1 MKNKKNL
8 VLSVIAIVMLLVVT
22 IGVSYAFF
30 SYTKKGTTE
39 NSIKTGTITFL
50 YTEVTG
56 VGKGIKIEDSLPIS
70 DDQGKLLTGS
80 GNVFEFKITS
90 DTLSN
95 TSIPY
100 EVTARKSSNSTL
112 DEKAVK
118 VYLTEVDGEESEL
131 LLDNYSNLKET
142 DTTIPEGI
150 VEKTLYK
157 GKVPANTTKYEKNFK
172 LRMWLDEG
180 VDFSPVKDDSGNDT
194 YPYNG
199 KTFTLTVNVY
209 ANANVVTESDK
220 AQEANANIKSVGI
233 NNSEL
238 TKVEDKEYQYET
250 TLPEGTTEA
259 AIDIETENEYSTVK
273 VEKIDSLVYNETRS
287 NIKRLSTK
295 KTVELNPGDNYFK
308 ITTVSL
314 TGVKK
319 ISTINIRVGKYKESI
334 LNETDPILND
344 TLIPVIIM
352 DDGTVQKV
360 DTNYA
365 WYDYESKNWAN
376 AVILKGTDSYDI
388 GDIIPEGAIESYFVW
403 IPRYK
408 YQIFNTGSYTGL
420 TEISNSVQTIN
431 VVFENKSTTPSNG
444 STNGSYLTHPA
455 FTSLDVNGIWV
466 GKFETGYDGAT
477 STSEAAVN
485 AVNTDKIVIKPNS
498 YSWRNITVGKM
509 FKNSY
514 DYRREMDSH
523 MMKNTEWGAVA
534 YLQHSKY
541 GSQTSV
547 RFNNNSSYIT
557 GYASTLEPTLG
568 FNGGTSVDGN
578 RVESTSVGK
587 DGTYTINYF
596 NKNSNVASTT
606 NNYSGIYDLSGGAWD
621 TVMGYTTGATTTG
634 GNSGITSLY
643 SDFFT
648 NNSWN
653 KYYDKYSSTG
663 NKNYNKRILGDATGE
678 LGPFESKN
686 YSDGTTRYRSSWY
699 EDYAHFVYTTA
710 PWFERGGSWYYGNN
724 TGMFS
729 FTNSNGGALQ
739 VTAFR
744 IVLTPNE

>member
-8 VLSVIAIVMLLVVT
+8 VLTVIAVVMLLVVT

-39 NSIKTGTITFL
+39 NSIKTGTITFI

-142 DTTIPEGI
+142 DTNVPEGI

-180 VDFSPVKDDSGNDT
+180 VDFSPVKDEDGNDT
-194 YPYNG
+194 YPYNR

-238 TKVEDKEYQYET
+238 TKVEDKEYQYEA

-273 VEKIDSLVYNETRS
+273 VEKIDSLAYNETRS

-308 ITTVSL
+308 VTVTSEDK
-314 TGVKK
+314 TVTNEYKIK
-319 ISTINIRVGKYKESI
+319 ISVVELKSIFGKQYSVIPKTPTLTTSSNNTSDESGLYKSTATNTGEPTYYFRGAVENNYVSFAGFTWRIVRINE
-334 LNETDPILND
+334 
-344 TLIPVIIM
+344 
-352 DDGTVQKV
+352 DGTIRMIMQDGINDNTVYNYNSQK
-360 DTNYA
+360 DGYTYMYYSNSNAKTQLENWYSTNIKNNTNY
-365 WYDYESKNWAN
+365 SKYIATGNYYCEEA
-376 AVILKGTDSYDI
+376 KTKRDS
-388 GDIIPEGAIESYFVW
+388 
-403 IPRYK
+403 
-408 YQIFNTGSYTGL
+408 SYTSGNA
-420 TEISNSVQTIN
+420 TMAE
-431 VVFENKSTTPSNG
+431 
-444 STNGSYLTHPA
+444 
-455 FTSLDVNGIWV
+455 
-466 GKFETGYDGAT
+466 YDT
-477 STSEAAVN
+477 YVPT
-485 AVNTDKIVIKPNS
+485 
-498 YSWRNITVGKM
+498 
-509 FKNSY
+509 FKC
-514 DYRREMDSH
+514 
-523 MMKNTEWGAVA
+523 
-534 YLQHSKY
+534 SK
-541 GSQTSV
+541 
-547 RFNNNSSYIT
+547 
-557 GYASTLEPTLG
+557 
-568 FNGGTSVDGN
+568 DGN
-578 RVESTSVGK
+578 
-587 DGTYTINYF
+587 NYGQV
-596 NKNSNVASTT
+596 NSNVGLITYDEVVYAGGYPLENNTTYYLYNNKNFWTMGPSGFDSTYARVWRVYNT
-606 NNYSGIYDLSGGAWD
+606 GAINTHNVNGTDIINPVINLKAD
-621 TVMGYTTGATTTG
+621 TV
-634 GNSGITSLY
+634 
-643 SDFFT
+643 
-648 NNSWN
+648 
-653 KYYDKYSSTG
+653 
-663 NKNYNKRILGDATGE
+663 ATGS
-678 LGPFESKN
+678 GTSSDPF
-686 YSDGTTRYRSSWY
+686 
-699 EDYAHFVYTTA
+699 
-710 PWFERGGSWYYGNN
+710 
-724 TGMFS
+724 
-729 FTNSNGGALQ
+729 
-739 VTAFR
+739 
-744 IVLTPNE
+744 IVK

>member
-1 MKNKKNL
+1 MKNKKSL
-8 VLSVIAIVMLLVVT
+8 VLSVIAVVMLLVIT

-131 LLDNYSNLKET
+131 LLDNYSNLKGT
-142 DTTIPEGI
+142 DTNVPEGI

-238 TKVEDKEYQYET
+238 TKVEDKEYQYEA

-308 ITTVSL
+308 VTVTSEDKTT
-314 TGVKK
+314 TNEYKIK
-319 ISTINIRVGKYKESI
+319 ISVVELKSIFGKQYSVIAKTPTLTTSSNNTSDESGLYKSTDTNTGEPTYYFRGAVENNYVSFAGFTWRIVRINE
-334 LNETDPILND
+334 
-344 TLIPVIIM
+344 
-352 DDGTVQKV
+352 DGTIRMIMQDGINNNASYVFNSKYDNYTYMYYSNSEAKTQLENWYSTNIKNN
-360 DTNYA
+360 TNY
-365 WYDYESKNWAN
+365 
-376 AVILKGTDSYDI
+376 
-388 GDIIPEGAIESYFVW
+388 
-403 IPRYK
+403 
-408 YQIFNTGSYTGL
+408 
-420 TEISNSVQTIN
+420 
-431 VVFENKSTTPSNG
+431 
-444 STNGSYLTHPA
+444 
-455 FTSLDVNGIWV
+455 
-466 GKFETGYDGAT
+466 
-477 STSEAAVN
+477 
-485 AVNTDKIVIKPNS
+485 
-498 YSWRNITVGKM
+498 
-509 FKNSY
+509 
-514 DYRREMDSH
+514 
-523 MMKNTEWGAVA
+523 
-534 YLQHSKY
+534 SKY
-541 GSQTSV
+541 VATGNYYCEEAKTKFSSSWTS
-547 RFNNNSSYIT
+547 
-557 GYASTLEPTLG
+557 
-568 FNGGTSVDGN
+568 GN
-578 RVESTSVGK
+578 AEMIV
-587 DGTYTINYF
+587 
-596 NKNSNVASTT
+596 
-606 NNYSGIYDLSGGAWD
+606 YD
-621 TVMGYTTGATTTG
+621 GYTTNFKCETDGNGKGLVNSNIGLITYDELIYAGGYFNQENNSYYLQNGTFAWTMSPSGVGTTYLG
-634 GNSGITSLY
+634 EWRINDSGIVY
-643 SDFFT
+643 SNRT
-648 NNSWN
+648 
-653 KYYDKYSSTG
+653 
-663 NKNYNKRILGDATGE
+663 
-678 LGPFESKN
+678 N
-686 YSDGTTRYRSSWY
+686 YSNLLRPVVNLKSDTKVSGIGTSS
-699 EDYAHFVYTTA
+699 DPFVI
-710 PWFERGGSWYYGNN
+710 
-724 TGMFS
+724 
-729 FTNSNGGALQ
+729 Q
-739 VTAFR
+739 
-744 IVLTPNE
+744 

>member
-180 VDFSPVKDDSGNDT
+180 IDFSPVKDEDGNDT

-220 AQEANANIKSVGI
+220 VQAANANIKSVRV

-238 TKVEDKEYQYET
+238 TKVEDKEYQYEA

-273 VEKIDSLVYNETRS
+273 VEKIDSLAYNETRS

-308 ITTVSL
+308 VTVTSEDK
-314 TGVKK
+314 TATNEYKIK
-319 ISTINIRVGKYKESI
+319 ISVEKGKVVLKDEILKVNPLITKEPTLTTSSNNTSDESGLYKSIDTNTGKPTYYFRGAVENNYVSFAGFTWRIVRINEDGTIRMIMQNGINNNASYVFNSKYDNYTYMYYSNSKAKTQLENWYSTNIKNNTNYSKYVATGNYYCEEAKTKFSSSWTSGNAEMIVYDSYTP
-334 LNETDPILND
+334 NFKCETDGNGKGLVSSNIGLITYDELIYAGGYFNQEND
-344 TLIPVIIM
+344 SYYLQNGTFAWTMSPSGVGITYLGEWRINDSGIVYSNRTNYSNLLRPVVNI
-352 DDGTVQKV
+352 KV
-360 DTNYA
+360 DTKV
-365 WYDYESKNWAN
+365 S
-376 AVILKGTDSYDI
+376 G
-388 GDIIPEGAIESYFVW
+388 
-403 IPRYK
+403 
-408 YQIFNTGSYTGL
+408 TGS
-420 TEISNSVQTIN
+420 SSDP
-431 VVFENKSTTPSNG
+431 F
-444 STNGSYLTHPA
+444 
-455 FTSLDVNGIWV
+455 
-466 GKFETGYDGAT
+466 
-477 STSEAAVN
+477 
-485 AVNTDKIVIKPNS
+485 VI
-498 YSWRNITVGKM
+498 
-509 FKNSY
+509 
-514 DYRREMDSH
+514 
-523 MMKNTEWGAVA
+523 
-534 YLQHSKY
+534 Q
-541 GSQTSV
+541 
-547 RFNNNSSYIT
+547 
-557 GYASTLEPTLG
+557 
-568 FNGGTSVDGN
+568 
-578 RVESTSVGK
+578 
-587 DGTYTINYF
+587 
-596 NKNSNVASTT
+596 
-606 NNYSGIYDLSGGAWD
+606 
-621 TVMGYTTGATTTG
+621 
-634 GNSGITSLY
+634 
-643 SDFFT
+643 
-648 NNSWN
+648 
-653 KYYDKYSSTG
+653 
-663 NKNYNKRILGDATGE
+663 
-678 LGPFESKN
+678 
-686 YSDGTTRYRSSWY
+686 
-699 EDYAHFVYTTA
+699 
-710 PWFERGGSWYYGNN
+710 
-724 TGMFS
+724 
-729 FTNSNGGALQ
+729 
-739 VTAFR
+739 
-744 IVLTPNE
+744 

>member
-1 MKNKKNL
+1 MKNKKSL
-8 VLSVIAIVMLLVVT
+8 VLSVIAVVMLLVIT

-39 NSIKTGTITFL
+39 NSIKTGTITFM

-142 DTTIPEGI
+142 DTKIPEGI

-220 AQEANANIKSVGI
+220 VQAANANIKSVGI
-233 NNSEL
+233 NNNEL
-238 TKVEDKEYQYET
+238 TKVEDKEYQYEA

-308 ITTVSL
+308 VTVTSEDK
-314 TGVKK
+314 TVTNEYK
-319 ISTINIRVGKYKESI
+319 IKINVEKGKVVLKDE
-334 LNETDPILND
+334 
-344 TLIPVIIM
+344 
-352 DDGTVQKV
+352 
-360 DTNYA
+360 
-365 WYDYESKNWAN
+365 
-376 AVILKGTDSYDI
+376 ILK
-388 GDIIPEGAIESYFVW
+388 
-403 IPRYK
+403 
-408 YQIFNTGSYTGL
+408 
-420 TEISNSVQTIN
+420 
-431 VVFENKSTTPSNG
+431 
-444 STNGSYLTHPA
+444 
-455 FTSLDVNGIWV
+455 VN
-466 GKFETGYDGAT
+466 
-477 STSEAAVN
+477 
-485 AVNTDKIVIKPNS
+485 PL
-498 YSWRNITVGKM
+498 ITK
-509 FKNSY
+509 
-514 DYRREMDSH
+514 
-523 MMKNTEWGAVA
+523 
-534 YLQHSKY
+534 
-541 GSQTSV
+541 
-547 RFNNNSSYIT
+547 
-557 GYASTLEPTLG
+557 EPTLTTSSNNTSDESGLYKSTATNTGEPTYYFRGAVENNYVSFAG
-568 FNGGTSVDGN
+568 FTWRIVRIN
-578 RVESTSVGK
+578 E
-587 DGTYTINYF
+587 DGTIRMIMQDGINNNASYVFNSKYDNYTYMYYSNSEAKTQLENWYSTNI
-596 NKNSNVASTT
+596 KNNT
-606 NNYSGIYDLSGGAWD
+606 NYSKYVATGNYYCEEAKTKFSSSWTSGNAEMIVYD
-621 TVMGYTTGATTTG
+621 GYTTNFKCETDGNGKGLVNSNIGLITYDELIYAGGYFNQENDSYYLQNGTFAWTMSPSGVGTTYLG
-634 GNSGITSLY
+634 EWRINDSGIVY
-643 SDFFT
+643 SNRT
-648 NNSWN
+648 
-653 KYYDKYSSTG
+653 
-663 NKNYNKRILGDATGE
+663 
-678 LGPFESKN
+678 N
-686 YSDGTTRYRSSWY
+686 YSNLLRPVVNLKSDIKVSGIGTSS
-699 EDYAHFVYTTA
+699 DPFVI
-710 PWFERGGSWYYGNN
+710 
-724 TGMFS
+724 
-729 FTNSNGGALQ
+729 Q
-739 VTAFR
+739 
-744 IVLTPNE
+744 

>member
-1 MKNKKNL
+1 MKNKKSL
-8 VLSVIAIVMLLVVT
+8 VLSVIAVVMLLVIT

-142 DTTIPEGI
+142 DTNVPEGI

-238 TKVEDKEYQYET
+238 TKVENKEYQYEA

-308 ITTVSL
+308 VTVTSEDKTT
-314 TGVKK
+314 TNEYKIK
-319 ISTINIRVGKYKESI
+319 ISVVELKSIFGKQYSVIAKTPTLTTSSNNTSDESGLYKSTDTNTGEPTYYFRGAVENNYVSFAGFTWRIVRINE
-334 LNETDPILND
+334 
-344 TLIPVIIM
+344 
-352 DDGTVQKV
+352 DGTIRMIMQDGINNNASYVFNSKYDNYTYMYYSNSEAKTQLENWYSTNIKNN
-360 DTNYA
+360 TNY
-365 WYDYESKNWAN
+365 
-376 AVILKGTDSYDI
+376 
-388 GDIIPEGAIESYFVW
+388 
-403 IPRYK
+403 
-408 YQIFNTGSYTGL
+408 
-420 TEISNSVQTIN
+420 
-431 VVFENKSTTPSNG
+431 
-444 STNGSYLTHPA
+444 
-455 FTSLDVNGIWV
+455 
-466 GKFETGYDGAT
+466 
-477 STSEAAVN
+477 
-485 AVNTDKIVIKPNS
+485 
-498 YSWRNITVGKM
+498 
-509 FKNSY
+509 
-514 DYRREMDSH
+514 
-523 MMKNTEWGAVA
+523 
-534 YLQHSKY
+534 SKY
-541 GSQTSV
+541 VATGNYYCEEAKTKFSSSWTS
-547 RFNNNSSYIT
+547 
-557 GYASTLEPTLG
+557 
-568 FNGGTSVDGN
+568 GN
-578 RVESTSVGK
+578 AEMIV
-587 DGTYTINYF
+587 
-596 NKNSNVASTT
+596 
-606 NNYSGIYDLSGGAWD
+606 YD
-621 TVMGYTTGATTTG
+621 GYTTNFKCETDGNGKGLVNSNIGLITYDELIYAGGYFNQENNSYYLQNGTFAWTMSPSGVGTTYLG
-634 GNSGITSLY
+634 EWRINDSGIVY
-643 SDFFT
+643 SNRT
-648 NNSWN
+648 
-653 KYYDKYSSTG
+653 
-663 NKNYNKRILGDATGE
+663 
-678 LGPFESKN
+678 N
-686 YSDGTTRYRSSWY
+686 YSNLLRPVVNLKSDTKVSGIGTSS
-699 EDYAHFVYTTA
+699 DPFVI
-710 PWFERGGSWYYGNN
+710 
-724 TGMFS
+724 
-729 FTNSNGGALQ
+729 Q
-739 VTAFR
+739 
-744 IVLTPNE
+744 

>member
-1 MKNKKNL
+1 MKNRNNILLSILGIITL
-8 VLSVIAIVMLLVVT
+8 VIVTV
-22 IGVSYAFF
+22 GVSYAFF

-39 NSIKTGTITFL
+39 NSIKTGTITFM

-180 VDFSPVKDDSGNDT
+180 IDFSPVKDEDGNDT

-199 KTFTLTVNVY
+199 KSFTLTVNVY

-238 TKVEDKEYQYET
+238 TKVENKEYQYEA

-308 ITTVSL
+308 VTVTSEDKTT
-314 TGVKK
+314 TKEYKIK
-319 ISTINIRVGKYKESI
+319 ISVKSNVSIFGYEYDVVNAEPTLTTSINNTSDESGLYKSTDTNTGEPTYYFRGNVKNNYVSFAGQKWRI
-334 LNETDPILND
+334 VRINE
-344 TLIPVIIM
+344 
-352 DDGTVQKV
+352 DGTVRIVMQNGINGGYNYPYSTGVSMYYTTSKAKTIL
-360 DTNYA
+360 DEWYQTN
-365 WYDYESKNWAN
+365 
-376 AVILKGTDSYDI
+376 
-388 GDIIPEGAIESYFVW
+388 IES
-403 IPRYK
+403 
-408 YQIFNTGSYTGL
+408 
-420 TEISNSVQTIN
+420 
-431 VVFENKSTTPSNG
+431 
-444 STNGSYLTHPA
+444 
-455 FTSLDVNGIWV
+455 
-466 GKFETGYDGAT
+466 
-477 STSEAAVN
+477 
-485 AVNTDKIVIKPNS
+485 NTDYSKFVVTGNYYCEQAKVRIDSTYTFDKAEVADYQYYLPNFRCETDGNGYGLVNS
-498 YSWRNITVGKM
+498 SVGLLT
-509 FKNSY
+509 Y
-514 DYRREMDSH
+514 DEVVYAGGYYKQS
-523 MMKNTEWGAVA
+523 NNLY
-534 YLQHSKY
+534 YLP
-541 GSQTSV
+541 
-547 RFNNNSSYIT
+547 NSSYSYVLMSPGGINIKNNKSQSNTWQLYRSGAIYSDPT
-557 GYASTLEPTLG
+557 GYSYALRPVINLKADTKAS
-568 FNGGTSVDGN
+568 GT
-578 RVESTSVGK
+578 
-587 DGTYTINYF
+587 GT
-596 NKNSNVASTT
+596 ASDP
-606 NNYSGIYDLSGGAWD
+606 YVI
-621 TVMGYTTGATTTG
+621 
-634 GNSGITSLY
+634 
-643 SDFFT
+643 
-648 NNSWN
+648 
-653 KYYDKYSSTG
+653 
-663 NKNYNKRILGDATGE
+663 
-678 LGPFESKN
+678 
-686 YSDGTTRYRSSWY
+686 
-699 EDYAHFVYTTA
+699 
-710 PWFERGGSWYYGNN
+710 
-724 TGMFS
+724 
-729 FTNSNGGALQ
+729 Q
-739 VTAFR
+739 
-744 IVLTPNE
+744 

>member
-1 MKNKKNL
+1 MKNRNNILLSILGIITL
-8 VLSVIAIVMLLVVT
+8 VIVTV
-22 IGVSYAFF
+22 GVSYAFF

-39 NSIKTGTITFL
+39 NSIKTGTITFM

-142 DTTIPEGI
+142 DTKIPEGI

-220 AQEANANIKSVGI
+220 VQAANANIKSVGI

-238 TKVEDKEYQYET
+238 TKVENKEYQYEA

-308 ITTVSL
+308 VTVTSEDK
-314 TGVKK
+314 TVTNEYKIK
-319 ISTINIRVGKYKESI
+319 ISVKSNVSIFGYEYDVVNAEPTLTTSINNTSDESGLYKSTATNTGEPTYYFRGNVKNNYVSFAGFTWRI
-334 LNETDPILND
+334 VRINE
-344 TLIPVIIM
+344 
-352 DDGTVQKV
+352 DGTVRIVMQKGINDSSYSTGV
-360 DTNYA
+360 SMYYTTSKAKTILDEWYQTNM
-365 WYDYESKNWAN
+365 ES
-376 AVILKGTDSYDI
+376 
-388 GDIIPEGAIESYFVW
+388 
-403 IPRYK
+403 
-408 YQIFNTGSYTGL
+408 
-420 TEISNSVQTIN
+420 
-431 VVFENKSTTPSNG
+431 
-444 STNGSYLTHPA
+444 
-455 FTSLDVNGIWV
+455 
-466 GKFETGYDGAT
+466 
-477 STSEAAVN
+477 
-485 AVNTDKIVIKPNS
+485 NTDYSKFVVTGNYYCEQAKVRIDSTYTFDKAEVADYQYYLPNFRCETDGNGYGLVNS
-498 YSWRNITVGKM
+498 NVGLLT
-509 FKNSY
+509 Y
-514 DYRREMDSH
+514 DEVVYAGGYYKQS
-523 MMKNTEWGAVA
+523 NNLY
-534 YLQHSKY
+534 YLP
-541 GSQTSV
+541 
-547 RFNNNSSYIT
+547 NSSYSYVLMSPGGINIKNNKSQSNTWRLYKSGAIYSDPT
-557 GYASTLEPTLG
+557 GY
-568 FNGGTSVDGN
+568 
-578 RVESTSVGK
+578 
-587 DGTYTINYF
+587 
-596 NKNSNVASTT
+596 
-606 NNYSGIYDLSGGAWD
+606 
-621 TVMGYTTGATTTG
+621 
-634 GNSGITSLY
+634 
-643 SDFFT
+643 
-648 NNSWN
+648 
-653 KYYDKYSSTG
+653 
-663 NKNYNKRILGDATGE
+663 
-678 LGPFESKN
+678 
-686 YSDGTTRYRSSWY
+686 
-699 EDYAHFVYTTA
+699 
-710 PWFERGGSWYYGNN
+710 
-724 TGMFS
+724 
-729 FTNSNGGALQ
+729 TNSLRPVINLKADTKASGTG
-739 VTAFR
+739 TASDPYV
-744 IVLTPNE
+744 IQ

>member
-180 VDFSPVKDDSGNDT
+180 IDFSPVKDEDGNDT

-199 KTFTLTVNVY
+199 KSFTLTVNVY

-238 TKVEDKEYQYET
+238 TKVENKEYQYEA

-273 VEKIDSLVYNETRS
+273 VEKIDSLAYNETRS

-308 ITTVSL
+308 VTVTSEDK
-314 TGVKK
+314 TATNEYKIK
-319 ISTINIRVGKYKESI
+319 ISVEKGKVVLKDEILKVNPLITKEPTLTTSSNNTSDESGLYKSIDTNTGKPTYYFRGAVENNYVSFAGFTWRIVRINEDGTIRMIMQNGINNNASYVFNSKYDNYTYMYYSNSKAKTQLENWYSTNIKNNTNYSKYVATGNYYCEEAKTKFSSSWTSGNAEMIVYDSYTP
-334 LNETDPILND
+334 NFKCETDGNGKGLVSSNIGLITYDELIYAGGYFNQEND
-344 TLIPVIIM
+344 SYYLQNGTFAWTMSPSGVGITYLGEWRINDSGIVYSNRTNYSNLLRPVVNI
-352 DDGTVQKV
+352 KV
-360 DTNYA
+360 DTKV
-365 WYDYESKNWAN
+365 S
-376 AVILKGTDSYDI
+376 G
-388 GDIIPEGAIESYFVW
+388 
-403 IPRYK
+403 
-408 YQIFNTGSYTGL
+408 TGS
-420 TEISNSVQTIN
+420 SSDP
-431 VVFENKSTTPSNG
+431 F
-444 STNGSYLTHPA
+444 
-455 FTSLDVNGIWV
+455 
-466 GKFETGYDGAT
+466 
-477 STSEAAVN
+477 
-485 AVNTDKIVIKPNS
+485 VI
-498 YSWRNITVGKM
+498 
-509 FKNSY
+509 
-514 DYRREMDSH
+514 
-523 MMKNTEWGAVA
+523 
-534 YLQHSKY
+534 Q
-541 GSQTSV
+541 
-547 RFNNNSSYIT
+547 
-557 GYASTLEPTLG
+557 
-568 FNGGTSVDGN
+568 
-578 RVESTSVGK
+578 
-587 DGTYTINYF
+587 
-596 NKNSNVASTT
+596 
-606 NNYSGIYDLSGGAWD
+606 
-621 TVMGYTTGATTTG
+621 
-634 GNSGITSLY
+634 
-643 SDFFT
+643 
-648 NNSWN
+648 
-653 KYYDKYSSTG
+653 
-663 NKNYNKRILGDATGE
+663 
-678 LGPFESKN
+678 
-686 YSDGTTRYRSSWY
+686 
-699 EDYAHFVYTTA
+699 
-710 PWFERGGSWYYGNN
+710 
-724 TGMFS
+724 
-729 FTNSNGGALQ
+729 
-739 VTAFR
+739 
-744 IVLTPNE
+744 

>member
-180 VDFSPVKDDSGNDT
+180 IDFSPVKDEDGNDT

-199 KTFTLTVNVY
+199 KSFTLTVNVY

-238 TKVEDKEYQYET
+238 TKVENKEYQYEA

-308 ITTVSL
+308 VTVTSEDK
-314 TGVKK
+314 TATNEYKIK
-319 ISTINIRVGKYKESI
+319 ISVEKGKVVLKDEILKVNPLITKEPTLTTSSNNTSDESGLYKSIDTNTGKPTYYFRGAVENNYVSFAGFTWRIVRINEDGTIRMIMQNGINNNASYVFNSKYDNYTYMYYSNSKAKTQLENWYSTNIKNNTNYSKYVATGNYYCEEAKTKFSSSWTSGNAEMIVYDSYTP
-334 LNETDPILND
+334 NFKCETDGNGKGLVSSNIGLITYDELIYAGGYFNQEND
-344 TLIPVIIM
+344 SYYLQNGTFAWTMSPSGVGITYLGEWRINDSGIVYSNRTNYSNLLRPVVNI
-352 DDGTVQKV
+352 KV
-360 DTNYA
+360 DTKV
-365 WYDYESKNWAN
+365 S
-376 AVILKGTDSYDI
+376 G
-388 GDIIPEGAIESYFVW
+388 
-403 IPRYK
+403 
-408 YQIFNTGSYTGL
+408 TGS
-420 TEISNSVQTIN
+420 SSDP
-431 VVFENKSTTPSNG
+431 F
-444 STNGSYLTHPA
+444 
-455 FTSLDVNGIWV
+455 
-466 GKFETGYDGAT
+466 
-477 STSEAAVN
+477 
-485 AVNTDKIVIKPNS
+485 VI
-498 YSWRNITVGKM
+498 
-509 FKNSY
+509 
-514 DYRREMDSH
+514 
-523 MMKNTEWGAVA
+523 
-534 YLQHSKY
+534 Q
-541 GSQTSV
+541 
-547 RFNNNSSYIT
+547 
-557 GYASTLEPTLG
+557 
-568 FNGGTSVDGN
+568 
-578 RVESTSVGK
+578 
-587 DGTYTINYF
+587 
-596 NKNSNVASTT
+596 
-606 NNYSGIYDLSGGAWD
+606 
-621 TVMGYTTGATTTG
+621 
-634 GNSGITSLY
+634 
-643 SDFFT
+643 
-648 NNSWN
+648 
-653 KYYDKYSSTG
+653 
-663 NKNYNKRILGDATGE
+663 
-678 LGPFESKN
+678 
-686 YSDGTTRYRSSWY
+686 
-699 EDYAHFVYTTA
+699 
-710 PWFERGGSWYYGNN
+710 
-724 TGMFS
+724 
-729 FTNSNGGALQ
+729 
-739 VTAFR
+739 
-744 IVLTPNE
+744 

>member
-1 MKNKKNL
+1 MKNKKSL
-8 VLSVIAIVMLLVVT
+8 VLSVIAVVMLLVIT

-39 NSIKTGTITFL
+39 NSIKTGTITFM

-142 DTTIPEGI
+142 DTKIPEGI

-238 TKVEDKEYQYET
+238 TKVEDKEYQYEA

-308 ITTVSL
+308 VTVTSEDKTT
-314 TGVKK
+314 TNEYK
-319 ISTINIRVGKYKESI
+319 IKINVEKGKVVLKDE
-334 LNETDPILND
+334 
-344 TLIPVIIM
+344 
-352 DDGTVQKV
+352 
-360 DTNYA
+360 
-365 WYDYESKNWAN
+365 
-376 AVILKGTDSYDI
+376 ILK
-388 GDIIPEGAIESYFVW
+388 
-403 IPRYK
+403 
-408 YQIFNTGSYTGL
+408 
-420 TEISNSVQTIN
+420 
-431 VVFENKSTTPSNG
+431 
-444 STNGSYLTHPA
+444 
-455 FTSLDVNGIWV
+455 VN
-466 GKFETGYDGAT
+466 
-477 STSEAAVN
+477 
-485 AVNTDKIVIKPNS
+485 PL
-498 YSWRNITVGKM
+498 ITK
-509 FKNSY
+509 
-514 DYRREMDSH
+514 
-523 MMKNTEWGAVA
+523 
-534 YLQHSKY
+534 
-541 GSQTSV
+541 
-547 RFNNNSSYIT
+547 
-557 GYASTLEPTLG
+557 EPTLTTSSNNTSDESGLYKSTATNTGEPTYYFRGAVENNYVSFAG
-568 FNGGTSVDGN
+568 FTWRIVRIN
-578 RVESTSVGK
+578 E
-587 DGTYTINYF
+587 DGTIRIVMQRGINDVTYQF
-596 NKNSNVASTT
+596 NSN
-606 NNYSGIYDLSGGAWD
+606 
-621 TVMGYTTGATTTG
+621 
-634 GNSGITSLY
+634 
-643 SDFFT
+643 
-648 NNSWN
+648 
-653 KYYDKYSSTG
+653 
-663 NKNYNKRILGDATGE
+663 
-678 LGPFESKN
+678 
-686 YSDGTTRYRSSWY
+686 
-699 EDYAHFVYTTA
+699 
-710 PWFERGGSWYYGNN
+710 
-724 TGMFS
+724 
-729 FTNSNGGALQ
+729 
-739 VTAFR
+739 
-744 IVLTPNE
+744 

>member
-1 MKNKKNL
+1 MKNKKSL
-8 VLSVIAIVMLLVVT
+8 VLSVIAVVMLLVIT

-131 LLDNYSNLKET
+131 LLDNYSNLKGT

-238 TKVEDKEYQYET
+238 TKVEDKEYQYEA

-308 ITTVSL
+308 VTVTSEDKTT
-314 TGVKK
+314 TNEYKIK
-319 ISTINIRVGKYKESI
+319 ISVVELKSIFGKQYSVIAKTPTLTTSSNNTSDESGLYKSTDTNTGEPTYYFRGAVENNYVSFAGFTWRIVRINE
-334 LNETDPILND
+334 
-344 TLIPVIIM
+344 
-352 DDGTVQKV
+352 DGTIRMIMQDGINNNASYVFNSKYDNYTYMYYSNSEAKTQLENWYSTNIKNN
-360 DTNYA
+360 TNY
-365 WYDYESKNWAN
+365 
-376 AVILKGTDSYDI
+376 
-388 GDIIPEGAIESYFVW
+388 
-403 IPRYK
+403 
-408 YQIFNTGSYTGL
+408 
-420 TEISNSVQTIN
+420 
-431 VVFENKSTTPSNG
+431 
-444 STNGSYLTHPA
+444 
-455 FTSLDVNGIWV
+455 
-466 GKFETGYDGAT
+466 
-477 STSEAAVN
+477 
-485 AVNTDKIVIKPNS
+485 
-498 YSWRNITVGKM
+498 
-509 FKNSY
+509 
-514 DYRREMDSH
+514 
-523 MMKNTEWGAVA
+523 
-534 YLQHSKY
+534 SKY
-541 GSQTSV
+541 VATGNYYCEEAKTKFSSSWTS
-547 RFNNNSSYIT
+547 
-557 GYASTLEPTLG
+557 
-568 FNGGTSVDGN
+568 GN
-578 RVESTSVGK
+578 AEMIV
-587 DGTYTINYF
+587 
-596 NKNSNVASTT
+596 
-606 NNYSGIYDLSGGAWD
+606 YD
-621 TVMGYTTGATTTG
+621 GYTTNFKCETDGNGKGLVNSNIGLITYDELIYAGGYFNQENNSYYLQNGTFAWTMSPSGVGTTYLG
-634 GNSGITSLY
+634 EWRINDSGIVY
-643 SDFFT
+643 SNRT
-648 NNSWN
+648 
-653 KYYDKYSSTG
+653 
-663 NKNYNKRILGDATGE
+663 
-678 LGPFESKN
+678 N
-686 YSDGTTRYRSSWY
+686 YSNLLRPVVNLKSDTKVSGIGTSS
-699 EDYAHFVYTTA
+699 DPFVI
-710 PWFERGGSWYYGNN
+710 
-724 TGMFS
+724 
-729 FTNSNGGALQ
+729 Q
-739 VTAFR
+739 
-744 IVLTPNE
+744 